1 MHTNIRKDEEEDD
14 EKKIFGRNS
23 NEDQLLHGRSHTK
36 QNEQNRTKWNRAF
49 WMNLTT
55 FEEVRVMWKLV

>member
-49 WMNLTT
+49 
-55 FEEVRVMWKLV
+55 